1 MVEVGRYLLR
11 DRPSVAGLALALGA
25 ARITDVRDASRY
37 EMSSRTVCPREGEV
51 VVLRNNFGNYAAIR
65 IVDVKDRTRADA
77 KDEVTFE
84 YVINPSGGTDFA

>member
-1 MVEVGRYLLR
+1 
-11 DRPSVAGLALALGA
+11 
-25 ARITDVRDASRY
+25 
-37 EMSSRTVCPREGEV
+37 MSSRTVCPREGEV